1 MKKIIFEEIDRI
13 NELMGTESKLITEQ
27 AKFLSKIGDEL
38 WRFMRTAQKGF
49 VQKDIDD
56 IVLKGKRNGVE
67 SLTEK
72 EIQTLMRHLDLA
84 GLAKKYYDEGLIIS
98 KGSLNST
105 ISGRI
110 EKLKED
116 GVETYL
122 EMVTGIRDAAR
133 NDFFG
138 LIPGFKEEYYGF
150 ADEFAEKLIQDIN
163 TSLREGEPELWKE
176 ITDIVRRT
184 QKSDRNFIQSFKD
197 FLDGI
202 DLKNVQTIS
211 RVLLRSRKSQDK
223 LRNEFIQVSKEM
235 AKAISERLR
244 TDYYEKKLTD
254 ILTSSKKTYRDS
266 IENIYRSLKQDPE
279 FPKGQMMRDFETSGD
294 YSKLMEVI
302 KENPSWGKILR
313 EDASA
318 WIQLLNF
325 KKFFTSEFWTG
336 WFNLILKGSPVTF
349 EQISQR
355 LQRKGLRG
363 YFISQVFGAYIV
375 KFVIFPALYT
385 FLNTILQII
394 GEFTQ
399 WLAALGG
406 LETPWD
412 PKQSGELW
420 SDLISESF
428 LSVIPEDLRLVL
440 PWNSL
445 IDNIVIAAINSNP
458 KSAEDYIDNT
468 IRPDVLDG
476 AKKIKEGKIDEIQE
490 VLIEDDL
497 KQLIPQEFHQYLG
510 RRSDGKYE
518 IRSPKDKTSS
528 LIYKSKTT
536 GEWGIEAKFEDG
548 SIGLLSLNDPDVM
561 ESLKSWMQ

>member
-1 MKKIIFEEIDRI
+1 MKKIIFEEIGRI

-38 WRFMRTAQKGF
+38 WGFMRTVQKGF

-67 SLTEK
+67 SLSEK
-72 EIQTLMRHLDLA
+72 EIQTLMKHLDLA
-84 GLAKKYYDEGLIIS
+84 RLAKKYYDEGLIIS
-98 KGSLNST
+98 KGSLSST

-116 GVETYL
+116 GVDTYL
-122 EMVTGIRDAAR
+122 NMVNGIKDAAR

-163 TSLREGEPELWKE
+163 TSLQEREPELWKE
-176 ITDIVRRT
+176 ILDIVRRT
-184 QKSDRNFIQSFKD
+184 QKSDRNFIKSFKE

-211 RVLLRSRKSQDK
+211 RVLVRSRKAQDK
-223 LRNEFIQVSKEM
+223 LRNEFVQVSQEM
-235 AKAISERLR
+235 ANAIAAGKT

-266 IENIYRSLKQDPE
+266 IENIYRKFKQDPE

-318 WIQLLNF
+318 WIQLFNF

-336 WFNLILKGSPVTF
+336 WWNLILKGSPVTF

-363 YFISQVFGAYIV
+363 YFISQVFGAYLI
-375 KFVIFPALYT
+375 KFIIFPTLYT
-385 FLNTILQII
+385 FFNTILAII

-399 WLAALGG
+399 WMGAQIGI
-406 LETPWD
+406 ETVWD

-420 SDLISESF
+420 SDLVSEAFMSA
-428 LSVIPEDLRLVL
+428 IPKDLRLVL

-445 IDNIVIAAINSNP
+445 IDNIIIAAINNNP
-458 KSAEDYIDNT
+458 KAAEDYIDNT

-476 AKKIKEGKIDEIQE
+476 ANKIKEGKIDEIKE

-497 KQLIPQEFHQYLG
+497 KQLIPEEFHKFLG
-510 RRSDGKYE
+510 RRTDGKYE
-518 IRSPKDKTSS
+518 IRSPKDNTSS
-528 LIYKSKTT
+528 LIYKAKTT

-548 SIGLLSLNDPDVM
+548 SIRLLSLNDPAVI

>member
-1 MKKIIFEEIDRI
+1 MKKIIFEEIGRI

-38 WRFMRTAQKGF
+38 WGFMRTAQKGF

-67 SLTEK
+67 SLSEK
-72 EIQTLMRHLDLA
+72 EIQTLMKHLDLA

-98 KGSLNST
+98 KGSLSST

-116 GVETYL
+116 GVDTYL
-122 EMVTGIRDAAR
+122 NMVNGIKDAAR

-163 TSLREGEPELWKE
+163 TSLQEREPELWKE
-176 ITDIVRRT
+176 ILDIVRRT
-184 QKSDRNFIQSFKD
+184 QKSDRNFIKSFKE

-211 RVLLRSRKSQDK
+211 RVLVRSLEKQDK
-223 LRNEFIQVSKEM
+223 LRNEFVQVSQEM
-235 AKAISERLR
+235 ANAIAAGKT

-266 IENIYRSLKQDPE
+266 IENIYRKFKQDPE

-318 WIQLLNF
+318 WIQLFNF

-336 WFNLILKGSPVTF
+336 WWNLILKGSPVTF

-363 YFISQVFGAYIV
+363 YFISQVFGAYLI
-375 KFVIFPALYT
+375 KFIIFPTLYT
-385 FLNTILQII
+385 FFNTVLAII

-399 WLAALGG
+399 WMGAQLG
-406 LETPWD
+406 LETIWD

-420 SDLISESF
+420 SDLISEAFMSA
-428 LSVIPEDLRLVL
+428 IPQDLRLVL

-445 IDNIVIAAINSNP
+445 IDNIIIAAINNNP
-458 KSAEDYIDNT
+458 KAAEDYIDNT

-476 AKKIKEGKIDEIQE
+476 AKKIKEGKIDEIKE

-497 KQLIPQEFHQYLG
+497 KQLIPQEFHEFLG
-510 RRSDGKYE
+510 RRLDGKYE

-548 SIGLLSLNDPDVM
+548 SIGLLSLNDPAVM
-561 ESLKSWMQ
+561 KSLKSWMQ